1 MSPHLS
7 NKNIGIQEYDSIRII
22 LNDSK
27 LIKNPVYASR
37 AFNIPLEKVKAII
50 EEYEK
55 SGCIILN
62 SKMNGRYK
70 ID

>member
-1 MSPHLS
+1 MSPHIS
-7 NKNIGIQEYDSIRII
+7 NKNTGIQEYDSIRII

-27 LIKNPVYASR
+27 LIKNPVYASSV
-37 AFNIPLEKVKAII
+37 FNIPLAKVKAII